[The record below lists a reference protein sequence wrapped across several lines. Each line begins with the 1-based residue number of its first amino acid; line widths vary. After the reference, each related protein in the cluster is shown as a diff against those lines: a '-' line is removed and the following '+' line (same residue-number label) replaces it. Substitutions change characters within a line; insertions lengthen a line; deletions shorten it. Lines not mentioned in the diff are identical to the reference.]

1 MKIENNEVEIKNI
14 TNNNENVKQEDYELS
29 NIISPIFGLHY
40 QKLTSTSINIKKN
53 NSSSIMIEQDVDKK
67 NQENIFPEKEVAY
80 NNFSNLDNTR
90 IAQNKKD
97 KTQQQKND
105 SLSAHYLAFREKI
118 DKQNTTININNLT
131 NSDTVITTID
141 LLIDDILNENK

>member
-1 MKIENNEVEIKNI
+1 MKIGNNEVEIKNI
-14 TNNNENVKQEDYELS
+14 TNNNENVKQEGYELS

-40 QKLTSTSINIKKN
+40 QKLTSTPINIRKN
-53 NSSSIMIEQDVDKK
+53 NSSSITIKQDVDKK

-97 KTQQQKND
+97 KAQQQRYD
-105 SLSAHYLAFREKI
+105 SLSSHYLAFHEKI
-118 DKQNTTININNLT
+118 DKQNTAININNLT